1 MAVKLYKRPKLD
13 NPVMVA
19 SWPGIGSIGLIVV
32 EMLRNM
38 LDAEEIG
45 EIEPWDFFYPRK
57 LFIKDD
63 ELQGLEFPS
72 SKFYVKRT
80 EKKDLLIFVGE
91 EQPSWSGR
99 AYAEG
104 TKAYQMANLVI
115 DVAQDFGC
123 TRLYT
128 SGAAVAAVHHS
139 MKPRVWAVPNNRHLL
154 QDVRTFKNT
163 VLMSGIEERS
173 GQGNI
178 SGLNGLLLGAARKR
192 GLDAICVM
200 GEIPVYLQGFSI
212 LYPKASLS
220 VLELLN
226 DVLEIGID
234 MSEITALAQRSEEE
248 IDRLYEKL
256 PSEAKAQLDKLK
268 DVMSTRVIEAE
279 QITEE
284 DKQKILEDIDT
295 FFKRETGEN
304 EN

>member
-1 MAVKLYKRPKLD
+1 MGVKLYKRPKLD

-80 EKKDLLIFVGE
+80 EKKDLIIFVGE

-192 GLDAICVM
+192 GLDAVCVM
-200 GEIPVYLQGFSI
+200 GEIPVYLQGFSL
-212 LYPKASLS
+212 LYPKASHS
-220 VLELLN
+220 VLETLKA
-226 DVLEIGID
+226 VIGLDID
-234 MSEITALAQRSEEE
+234 LSEIAALAERSEDE
-248 IDRLYEKL
+248 IDTLYQKL
-256 PSEAKAQLDKLK
+256 PSEVRTQLDKLK
-268 DVMSTRVIEAE
+268 ETALTGIADKE

-284 DKQKILEDIDT
+284 DKQKILDDIDT

>member
-1 MAVKLYKRPKLD
+1 MGIKLYKRPKLD
-13 NPVMVA
+13 NPVMIA

-32 EMLRNM
+32 EMLRNL

-63 ELQGLEFPS
+63 ELQRLEFPS
-72 SKFYVKRT
+72 STFYVKRT
-80 EKKDLLIFVGE
+80 EKRDLLIFVGE

-104 TKAYQMANLVI
+104 TRAYQMANLVI
-115 DVAQDFGC
+115 DVAQDLGC

-139 MKPRVWAVPNNRHLL
+139 LKPRVWAVPNSKDLL
-154 QDVRTFKNT
+154 EEIKTFKNT
-163 VLMSGIEERS
+163 VLMSGVAERG

-178 SGLNGLLLGAARKR
+178 SGLNGLLLGVARKR

-200 GEIPVYLQGFSI
+200 GEIPVYLQGFSL
-212 LYPKASLS
+212 LYPKASQS
-220 VLELLN
+220 VLEMLKE
-226 DVLEIGID
+226 VLELDID
-234 MSEITALAQRSEEE
+234 LSEITGLAERSEDE
-248 IDRLYEKL
+248 IDSLYQKL
-256 PSEAKAQLDKLK
+256 PSEVRAPLDKLK
-268 DVMSTRVIEAE
+268 ETALTSTTDKE

-284 DKQKILEDIDT
+284 DKQKILDDIDT
-295 FFKRETGEN
+295 FFKRKTGED